1 VKHTATKSAPVSKN
15 HSTVRSHNGS
25 TILLLRK
32 FAFGEEKENNPYIL
46 KKKERKRNNP
56 YPLSTCIVL
65 SAADVHVPAM

>member
-1 VKHTATKSAPVSKN
+1 VKHTATKSASVSKN

-32 FAFGEEKENNPYIL
+32 VAFGEEKENNPYIL
-46 KKKERKRNNP
+46 KKKKETTP
-56 YPLSTCIVL
+56 PPLYMY